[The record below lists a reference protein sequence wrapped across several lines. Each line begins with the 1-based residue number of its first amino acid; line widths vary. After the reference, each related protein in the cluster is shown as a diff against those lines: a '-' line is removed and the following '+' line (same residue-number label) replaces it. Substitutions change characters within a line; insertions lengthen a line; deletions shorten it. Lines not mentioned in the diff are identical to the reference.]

1 MTTLSIQRCFPVCLA
16 GVARTVIDHLET
28 ERRCIV
34 GGVTLRLD
42 IFKVQGEFRGQRGQ
56 TIHCGHLEL
65 GPFHEHTF

>member
-1 MTTLSIQRCFPVCLA
+1 MYKNRYFNINNTMITLSIQRGFPVCLA

-42 IFKVQGEFRGQRGQ
+42 IFKVQG
-56 TIHCGHLEL
+56 
-65 GPFHEHTF
+65 